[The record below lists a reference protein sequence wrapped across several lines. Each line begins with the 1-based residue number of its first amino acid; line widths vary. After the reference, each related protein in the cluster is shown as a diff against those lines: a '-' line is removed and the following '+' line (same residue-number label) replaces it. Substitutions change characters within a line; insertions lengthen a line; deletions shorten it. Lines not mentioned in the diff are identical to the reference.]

1 MRWTAAAFGWAMA
14 VALCVGLGGC
24 GQADMVKQGKSGT
37 WDQSEVLPKRTS
49 MQLPVAGTVPRD
61 EPNAPVA
68 APPTITA
75 ALIERGHE
83 RYDIFC
89 TPCHGIT
96 GNADGIVV
104 QRGFPKPPKLTIDRL
119 MNAKA
124 QYFAEVIANGKGVM
138 YSYADRVPPADRWA
152 VAAYIRALQLSQK
165 PVVADLPP
173 AERDKVKDGTR

>member
-1 MRWTAAAFGWAMA
+1 MRWVAKTVALALCAAAPA
-14 VALCVGLGGC
+14 GC
-24 GQADMVKQGKSGT
+24 DRADMYTQGKSGT
-37 WDQSEVLPKRTS
+37 WDRSEVLPKHTS
-49 MQLPVAGTVPRD
+49 MQLPVAGTVARD
-61 EPNAPVA
+61 EPNLPVA
-68 APPTITA
+68 APPTITV

-104 QRGFPKPPKLTIDRL
+104 QRGFPKPPLLTADRL

-124 QYFAEVIANGKGVM
+124 RYFTDVIANGKGVM

-152 VAAYIRALQLSQK
+152 IAAYIRALQLSQK
-165 PVVADLPP
+165 PVVDALPAP
-173 AERDKVKDGTR
+173 DQRKLEDNP

>member
-1 MRWTAAAFGWAMA
+1 MRRSPVRLPLVALVA
-14 VALCVGLGGC
+14 ALCVAGC
-24 GQADMVKQGKSGT
+24 GQADMAKQGKSDT
-37 WDQSEVLPKRTS
+37 WDRSEVLPKHSS
-49 MQLPVAGTVPRD
+49 MQRPVVGTVPRD
-61 EPNAPVA
+61 EPNTAVA

-104 QRGFPKPPKLTIDRL
+104 LRGFPKPPRLTIERL

-124 QYFAEVIANGKGVM
+124 QYFSDVIANGKGVM

-152 VAAYIRALQLSQK
+152 IAAYIRALQLSQN
-165 PVVADLPP
+165 PVVADLPA
-173 AERDKVKDGTR
+173 AERDRLKGGTP